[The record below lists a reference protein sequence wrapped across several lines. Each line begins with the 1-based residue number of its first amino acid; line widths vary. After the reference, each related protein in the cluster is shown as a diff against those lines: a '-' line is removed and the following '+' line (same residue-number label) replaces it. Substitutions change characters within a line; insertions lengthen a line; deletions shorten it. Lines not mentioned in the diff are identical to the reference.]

1 MQHKEQGGKP
11 DAQKLRDLASWYRE
25 FAERAGSSM
34 IWASRLHM
42 AEELDQEAG
51 RLERRGQPASLAEA
65 LRDRNRRRADR
76 KP

>member
-1 MQHKEQGGKP
+1 MQHKEPGGKP

-42 AEELDQEAG
+42 AEELDQEAD
-51 RLERRGQPASLAEA
+51 RLERRG
-65 LRDRNRRRADR
+65 
-76 KP
+76 